1 MLRGHN
7 PLGINSSSYSFDN
20 FFFTSSLSFFLET
33 QETCGYSPKLLFV
46 SGLKKKKKVE
56 RFRNQTAPTDKSS
69 SNTKQFF
76 HLVTSF

>member
-33 QETCGYSPKLLFV
+33 QETCGYSPKLLFL
-46 SGLKKKKKVE
+46 SGLKKKKK
-56 RFRNQTAPTDKSS
+56 KSGKVQE
-69 SNTKQFF
+69 SNHTNRQE
-76 HLVTSF
+76 